1 MHWLLLFVI
10 VIFKGESILSLNKWF
25 FKRGTSITAK
35 VVCDSVSEQGVRLT
49 TFEIEYPRIVMSEFN
64 THRCLVGDTLLSFD
78 LPSGIENGG
87 RKKYNMTMKDFHD
100 KWHTGSKP
108 RKSKPFKTADLSVIK
123 GDEVYTCKQLS
134 QLLNLS
140 VSNLRTLCRKGK
152 LESINSEGK
161 LRSEDYKILGKVF
174 IEYREN
180 QEDNVFSVK
189 NRLKNMKLRF
199 YNTDTGRI
207 ENTTITDIWSNGVE
221 RVFELK
227 VEGSNLRG
235 TGNHP
240 ILTQRGWVQ
249 LKDVTLDDFVY
260 TSKKSVSEDNRKDPK
275 RFQNIDGMWRCQW
288 QRDFKRKYVE
298 DFGSVCSSCGV
309 TSELDVHHIIP
320 VYKNPSLAFDE
331 TNVVCICKSC
341 HDYAHREQGWQTDNY
356 AELIGVLTKVVSV
369 EDTGEYEEVYDL
381 TVEHEQHNFLANDIV
396 VHNCVSKNSSSS
408 RAIPVSK
415 MLEHTKKVNLK
426 PVYFG
431 SKQSGMQAGDELVGE
446 DLQYAKS
453 TWESALHSMV
463 HSAKILDGCGVAKE
477 VCNRLVEPFQ
487 LVKVVCTATDW
498 DNFFNLRLHPDAD
511 PNICMLAYKMY
522 KAMEESN
529 PIKLKVGEY
538 HLPYVNVGWNGKGEM
553 CYFDEDFNSVELE
566 QAIRLSAASCASV
579 SYRTEGMTLE
589 KADKIFDMLIKAEV
603 IHASPFEHLATPVK
617 PKYNELG
624 YIRVN
629 CSEPESWEVG
639 VTHTNKQGELCSGN
653 LRGWIQYRHLL
664 PSNTCWEFNFDERMN
679 LFS

>member
-1 MHWLLLFVI
+1 M
-10 VIFKGESILSLNKWF
+10 SLNKEF
-25 FKRGTSITAK
+25 LSRETNISAK
-35 VVCDSVSEQGVRLT
+35 VICDSINEQGIRLT

-100 KWHTGSKP
+100 KWHTGSRP

-152 LESINSEGK
+152 LESVNSEGK

-180 QEDNVFSVK
+180 QEDNVFCVK

-199 YNTDTGRI
+199 YNADTGRI

-227 VEGSNLRG
+227 VEGSSLRG

-309 TSELDVHHIIP
+309 TSELDVHHIVP

-331 TNVVCICKSC
+331 TNVVCICTEC
-341 HDYAHREQGWQTDNY
+341 HANVHREQGWQADNY
-356 AELIGVLTKVVSV
+356 AELIGVLTKVISV

-381 TVEHEQHNFLANDIV
+381 TVQHEQHNFLANDIV

-415 MLEHTKKVNLK
+415 MLEHTQTVNLK

-431 SKQSGMQAGDELVGE
+431 SKKAGMQAGKELDGGDLVNAKLFWEAALFDAVTWATELDEL
-446 DLQYAKS
+446 
-453 TWESALHSMV
+453 
-463 HSAKILDGCGVAKE
+463 GVAKE
-477 VCNRLVEPFQ
+477 VTNRLVEPFQ
-487 LVKVVCTATDW
+487 LVKVVCTSTDW

-522 KAMEESN
+522 EAMEESK
-529 PIKLKVGEY
+529 PITLSVGEW
-538 HLPYVNVGWNGKGEM
+538 HLPYVNLGWCGKGEL
-553 CYFDEDFNSVELE
+553 CYADDGFDFITLE
-566 QAIRLSAASCASV
+566 QAIKLSAASCASV

-603 IHASPFEHLATPVK
+603 VHSSPLEHCATPIVEK
-617 PKYNELG
+617 FEYFGKEGLDTG
-624 YIRVN
+624 YEVN
-629 CSEPESWEVG
+629 SPLHPDSWEYG
-639 VTHTNKQGELCSGN
+639 ITHVNKQGELCSGN

-664 PSNTCWEFNFDERMN
+664 PNNTCYSFDFKERMK